1 MSFTFTA
8 IDFETANSARASAC
22 SVGYTVVQDGEIVR
36 TEHSLIFPPTGLEF
50 SHINRGVHGI
60 GPEDVIGAPQ
70 FQDVMGAMVEANI
83 GAPLVAYSA
92 FDKGVWGS
100 AWKLL
105 GAAGPA
111 VDFRDALAA
120 AKHHLEL
127 EKYSLPLVAAHLGL
141 PEFDHHDAGADALAC
156 AQVVLGIRERVSL
169 GSFSELWPAKAPR
182 PRGAGR
188 PEWRKVEIPETNA
201 TADSSHPLF
210 GHVLCF
216 TGSLASMK
224 RDDAYAACAAA
235 GAVIGGGVTMK
246 TTLVVQRE
254 DPAAPDAKLSSKA
267 RKALEYAGRGL
278 PIRLISE
285 AEFLALLR

>member
-60 GPEDVIGAPQ
+60 GPEDVMDAPE

-105 GAAGPA
+105 GTAGPE

-141 PEFDHHDAGADALAC
+141 AEFDHHHAGADALAC
-156 AQVVLGIRERVSL
+156 AQVVLGIRERVGL
-169 GSFSELWPAKAPR
+169 GSFGELWPAKAPR
-182 PRGAGR
+182 AGH
-188 PEWRKVEIPETNA
+188 PSWRRYEIPETNE
-201 TADSSHPLF
+201 TADASHPLF
-210 GHVLCF
+210 GQVLCF
-216 TGSLASMK
+216 TGGLDSMS
-224 RDDAYAACAAA
+224 RDEVYAACAAV
-235 GAVIGGGVTMK
+235 GAVISANATMK
-246 TTLVVQRE
+246 TNIVIQRE
-254 DPAAPDAKLSSKA
+254 DPAAPGVKLSGKA
-267 RKALEYAGRGL
+267 KKALEYAERGK
-278 PIRLISE
+278 PIRLIGE